1 MPAAKQSDVRVF
13 ILYPFAHF
21 CNGSFCIRR
30 FRKDFVVEVGA
41 KERGREKYCAC
52 RFRA

>member
-1 MPAAKQSDVRVF
+1 MSAAKQSDVRVF
-13 ILYPFAHF
+13 ILYPFAHI

-30 FRKDFVVEVGA
+30 FSKDFVVEVGA